1 VDHAR
6 KLIRDRVTTTL
17 SGLATTGANAF
28 KTRVYP
34 IATASLPG
42 LAIYTKEE
50 SVDHVSMGALG
61 VGGTPRLQLRDLSL
75 TVEIFVK
82 GISGYDDIV
91 DQICE
96 EIEEALYADSTLGGY
111 AQSVSVAT
119 FSADFIGEA
128 DQPLGFASLTISVQY
143 QTREGSPGI
152 AI

>member
-1 VDHAR
+1 MDHAR

-50 SVDHVSMGALG
+50 SVDHVSMGAL
-61 VGGTPRLQLRDLSL
+61 GGTPRLQLRDLSL

-143 QTREGSPGI
+143 QTREGSPDI

>member
-1 VDHAR
+1 MAHVR

-50 SVDHVSMGALG
+50 SIEHVSMGAS
-61 VGGTPRLQLRDLSL
+61 GGTPRLQLRDLSL

-82 GISGYDDIV
+82 GTSGYDDLV

-96 EIEEALYADSTLGGY
+96 EIEEALEADSTLGGY

-143 QTREGSPGI
+143 QTREGSPDI